1 MNKLVDEK
9 TLEEINSTRPWLT
22 VKFNDRWPEVRETL
36 AAALRVV
43 RAAQKLDEECSNPA
57 PDPIYRKTLR
67 DRLFMLLKPFS
78 EEKH

>member
-9 TLEEINSTRPWLT
+9 RLEEITSESTYLN
-22 VKFNDRWPEVRETL
+22 VDLKDYWPEVRETL

-67 DRLFMLLKPFS
+67 DRLFILLKPFS